1 MKWQIS
7 LAQSLHIKQWDDEA
21 VVYDAQSGNT
31 HLLGAAA
38 MEVLAELLKSS
49 QDVDALAQVLSS
61 GEENPPVIDVK
72 EKLEAILSQ
81 LAGISLISL
90 VAH

>member
-1 MKWQIS
+1 
-7 LAQSLHIKQWDDEA
+7 
-21 VVYDAQSGNT
+21 
-31 HLLGAAA
+31 